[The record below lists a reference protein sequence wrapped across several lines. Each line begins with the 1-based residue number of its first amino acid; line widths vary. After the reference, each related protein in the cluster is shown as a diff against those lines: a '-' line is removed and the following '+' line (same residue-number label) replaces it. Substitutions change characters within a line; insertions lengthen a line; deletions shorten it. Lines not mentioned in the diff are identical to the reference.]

1 MMSGMMADAPTATET
16 LTGRIA
22 VQIVA
27 RGSKSERLATVLI
40 LEDNPDAPPVVLRRS
55 EFAGLG
61 VDPGLDAWI
70 GQRVTVEGR
79 RSLSTFRVTAIA
91 AAPQE

>member
-1 MMSGMMADAPTATET
+1 MMSGMASAPPTET

-40 LEDNPDAPPVVLRRS
+40 LDDHPDAPPVVLRRAD
-55 EFAGLG
+55 FAGLG

-79 RSLSTFRVTAIA
+79 RAFSTFQVTSIT
-91 AAPQE
+91 AAPPPG